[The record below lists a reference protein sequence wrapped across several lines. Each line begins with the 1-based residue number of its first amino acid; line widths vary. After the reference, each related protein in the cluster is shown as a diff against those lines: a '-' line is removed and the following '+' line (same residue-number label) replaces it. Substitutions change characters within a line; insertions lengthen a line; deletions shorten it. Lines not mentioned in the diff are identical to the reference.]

1 MRKILV
7 FAAFLMTLCSCDKDG
22 IVIKGTLDNAS
33 NEYIY
38 LQELTVDDKGL
49 TDSVSLGKSGSF
61 KFKRKITYPVFYSMW
76 VGKNHKYV
84 TLLAHPGDRI
94 KITGKADKF
103 FQSYQVTGSDD
114 SKKVQLVTQRLS
126 KTIQGIDSLN
136 NVYHQFAGNPNIVN
150 IYKVLSLNC
159 SNLIADQRKFTISF
173 IEQNPSSLASIL
185 ALYQK
190 IDSVNWIL
198 GEEGDLKYYLKVDSS
213 LYSKYRNTPHVASLH
228 ANVIKM
234 KEQQQA
240 LNMQRLLSIM
250 GAKSPEIAMPTLKGD
265 TLKLSSFKGKVVL
278 LYFWASW
285 NDDSRKLNKELITL
299 YNNFKP
305 KGFEIYQVSLDKS
318 KDDWVKAIKEDG
330 LWWPQVSDLKYW
342 QSPVVNLFNFSK
354 LPTSYIIDRNGF
366 IISRDL
372 SGEEL
377 TKKIASSLEEKSTTA
392 SK

>member
-7 FAAFLMTLCSCDKDG
+7 FAAFITALYSCDKNG

-38 LQELTVDDKGL
+38 LQELTVDGKGL

-61 KFKRKITYPVFYSMW
+61 KFKHELTYPVFYSMW
-76 VGKNHKYV
+76 VGKNRKYV

-94 KITGKADKF
+94 KITGQADKL
-103 FQSYQVTGSDD
+103 FQTYQVTGSDD
-114 SKKVQLVTQRLS
+114 SKKVQLITQKLS
-126 KTIQGIDSLN
+126 KTINGIDSLN
-136 NVYHQFAGNPNIVN
+136 NVYHQFAGNPNIAN

-159 SNLIADQRKFTISF
+159 SNLVADQRKFTISF

-190 IDSVNWIL
+190 IDSVNWVL
-198 GEEGDLKYYLKVDSS
+198 GDEGDLKYYQKVDSS
-213 LYSKYRNTPHVASLH
+213 LYSKYRNIPHVATLH

-240 LNMQRLLSIM
+240 LSMQHMLSIM
-250 GAKSPEIAMPTLKGD
+250 GAKSPEIALPTVKGD
-265 TLKLSSFKGKVVL
+265 TLKLSSFKGKVIL

-285 NDDSRKLNKELITL
+285 NEDSRKFNKEMIAL
-299 YNNFKP
+299 YNKFKS
-305 KGFEIYQVSLDKS
+305 KGFEIYQVSLDKT
-318 KDDWVKAIKEDG
+318 KDAWTKAIKEDG

-342 QSPVVNLFNFSK
+342 QSPVVNVFNLSK
-354 LPTSYIIDRNGF
+354 LPTSFVIDKNGY

-372 SGEEL
+372 SGEDL
-377 TKKIASSLEEKSTTA
+377 INKIASSLEEKSNTA